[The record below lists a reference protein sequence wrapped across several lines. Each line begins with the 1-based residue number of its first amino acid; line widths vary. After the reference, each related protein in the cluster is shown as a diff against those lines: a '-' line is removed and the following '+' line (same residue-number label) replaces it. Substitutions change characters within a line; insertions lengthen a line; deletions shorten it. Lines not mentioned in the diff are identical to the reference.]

1 MEKNIISIKNAD
13 LVIKKKKADESTEKT
28 LISSFSFDINDEDII
43 LLSGTN
49 GSGKSSLIKAIFGN
63 QYTEEDYASLKN
75 AEKIT
80 FSLEDGNIKENLLN
94 LRDYTKHFIY
104 IDQNL
109 EPGKINRS
117 VEKILIES
125 IPDFVKDKKKHYKN
139 FLNNYKILTNEDTEG
154 EYNHKKNKQLE
165 PLLQRPYYTLS
176 GGQKKWVCILQ
187 GLIKVDCE
195 DVKGAFID
203 EPLNNLDAKRIKQFS
218 DILLRIKYLK
228 QKEKKV
234 FASVIVSHCKAF
246 PRVTKLFEIENDKLV
261 NKEMNPSDCNSCFG
275 PTDSYGFY
283 DKEMNPS
290 NQ

>member
-1 MEKNIISIKNAD
+1 MSIISIKNAN
-13 LVIKKKKADESTEKT
+13 LENVYTKKT
-28 LISSFSFDINDEDII
+28 LISSFSFDINDGDII

-63 QYTEEDYASLKN
+63 QYTEEDYALLTNS
-75 AEKIT
+75 EIS
-80 FSLEDGNIKENLLN
+80 FLEEENLSD
-94 LRDYTKHFIY
+94 LRDYTENFIY

-125 IPDFVKDKKKHYKN
+125 IPDFVKDKKEYYRK
-139 FLNNYKILTNEDTEG
+139 FLDIYKILTNEDTEG
-154 EYNHKKNKQLE
+154 EYNFKKKKHLK
-165 PLLQRPYYTLS
+165 PLLQRQYYTLS

-228 QKEKKV
+228 QKESKE

-246 PRVTKLFEIENDKLV
+246 PKVTKLFEIENAKLV

-283 DKEMNPS
+283 NSEINPF